1 MKKLYER
8 MCDIARGAAL
18 ITGTTVD
25 IKQVAAYS
33 NVIENDT
40 LEDIMYE
47 NMRHFVPIGYTEEEL
62 AYARRFQE
70 VITELDK
77 ERN

>member
-1 MKKLYER
+1 

-33 NVIENDT
+33 NLINNDT
-40 LEDIMYE
+40 LADLVQE
-47 NMRHFVPIGYTEEEL
+47 NLEHVIPVGYTEEEL
-62 AYARRFQE
+62 AYAKNSRASS
-70 VITELDK
+70 
-77 ERN
+77 RNLIKKD